1 MFKIIIKINFGMLYL
16 QLSKK
21 KTTQH
26 TMHQTKYIL
35 FIISLLLLNACVDK
49 RDLNTNTVI
58 AHISS
63 NPDGL
68 HPFNDNSADRSYIFQ
83 YTQKTLVRMDLENLE
98 SMPFL
103 IKEMPIPS
111 ADGYE
116 YTYELI
122 DGVKWDD
129 GSPLTVDDVIFTT
142 KVQIAPL
149 TNNTQVKG
157 IYTSVIESVRKHPEN
172 PNKFILR
179 TKLLHVSNMDIY
191 GEIYIQQ
198 KKFWDP
204 KGVLDNYTFEQI
216 NDPNYQPSEEMVNW
230 FSDFNSGDNSYKP
243 EKLVGLGP
251 YQITEFVVGS
261 YITLTKKKNWYG
273 ANSNKIYD
281 KAYPEKIIFKIIN
294 DDAAAYL
301 AIKNQQID
309 VSTYLGT
316 TKLLKLKNIDYFN
329 ENYHAEFMPQYS
341 YSYIGLNMKPDGI
354 EHKPFFVDKKV
365 RRAIAHLV
373 PVQEI
378 IDVINKGKAIRQV
391 SNISPLQKAYNHDLK
406 LIELDVEK
414 AKKLLDEAGWIDT
427 DGDNIRDKEVN
438 GQRIPFSFKLSYI
451 SGAAATKEMIL
462 MIKESM
468 YKAGVDV
475 IPTPM
480 DFTLFYKNAYDH
492 KFDAMAGGWGG
503 SASYSDPIQLWHTE
517 SWANKGSNFT
527 GFGDAES
534 DSLIRLGN
542 TSLDPEKH
550 IAAVKALQKKIYDD
564 QPYVFL
570 YSNTRKIAIHKRFDN
585 ANMYNERP
593 GVILGNLKLKPEFG
607 GTTLKPE

>member
-1 MFKIIIKINFGMLYL
+1 
-16 QLSKK
+16 
-21 KTTQH
+21 
-26 TMHQTKYIL
+26 MHQTKYIL

>member
-1 MFKIIIKINFGMLYL
+1 
-16 QLSKK
+16 
-21 KTTQH
+21 
-26 TMHQTKYIL
+26 MHQTKYII

>member
-1 MFKIIIKINFGMLYL
+1 MLYL

-68 HPFNDNSADRSYIFQ
+68 HPFNDNSANRSYIFQ